1 LNAQDGISA
10 VQTAEGALTEVHD
23 MLQRMNELAVKASNG
38 TMSTDD
44 RNYIQSEIDQLV
56 SEIDR
61 VATTTKFNETY
72 LLRGENKVATTYES
86 ATVGSMTTS
95 ATTGIATM
103 TFSKAAGQEITVGST
118 TYKLVA
124 DDATIG
130 GTPELG
136 TTSFKA
142 KDMDSFLSAVN
153 IAAKRA
159 DSNVKNI
166 SFDGTQLKL
175 EAFAKDPAKSLKFD
189 LQVGADSYASNQI
202 NVNINAMS
210 AKGLGVNGLVI
221 SRGAGDTTT
230 DETQYAREAIET
242 ITAAIQR
249 VSSQRSSLGAAQNR
263 LEHTINN
270 LDNVVENTTAAES
283 AIRDTDMASEMVKYS
298 NNQILAQAGQ
308 SMLAQANQSNQGV
321 LSILG

>member
-1 LNAQDGISA
+1 
-10 VQTAEGALTEVHD
+10 
-23 MLQRMNELAVKASNG
+23 
-38 TMSTDD
+38 MSTDD